1 MCILDNA
8 SKIEK
13 AHHLMYPNS
22 IMVHHMEDSN
32 IKFGDASEYGYDS
45 WMDYWKKW
53 KGQSEKEVPSS
64 FECPCCYKSKGN
76 IVGAHV
82 EDNEGK
88 PYITPVCKDCNSRA
102 INDAAFRDLNFPVA
116 NDELAPLPQQ
126 WQKPL
131 HLSK

>member
-1 MCILDNA
+1 MPLRLRKPIILCILIPSWFTIWKA
-8 SKIEK
+8 QTKIL
-13 AHHLMYPNS
+13 AMLPNMAMIHGWIIGS
-22 IMVHHMEDSN
+22 IAK
-32 IKFGDASEYGYDS
+32 I
-45 WMDYWKKW
+45 
-53 KGQSEKEVPSS
+53 

-116 NDELAPLPQQ
+116 NDELAPLPRQ

>member
-22 IMVHHMEDSN
+22 IMVHHMEGSN
-32 IKFGDASEYGYDS
+32 KKFGDASEYGYDS

-76 IVGAHV
+76 IVG
-82 EDNEGK
+82 GS
-88 PYITPVCKDCNSRA
+88 CGR
-102 INDAAFRDLNFPVA
+102 
-116 NDELAPLPQQ
+116 
-126 WQKPL
+126 
-131 HLSK
+131 

>member
-1 MCILDNA
+1 MPLRLRKPIILCILIPSWFTIWKVQTKNLA
-8 SKIEK
+8 M
-13 AHHLMYPNS
+13 LPNMAM
-22 IMVHHMEDSN
+22 IHGW
-32 IKFGDASEYGYDS
+32 IIG
-45 WMDYWKKW
+45 KKW

-82 EDNEGK
+82 EDNEGN